1 MAREKISPEELS
13 IEPLSARFNLS
24 PFDSGDEDLNEFL
37 KDDALDE
44 QQILLNKTR
53 LCFCRDRVAGYIAL
67 VADSV
72 RVDRLDDG
80 ECLDDCRYPIYPCLL
95 IARLAVDR
103 RLHGRGLGTYLLLFA
118 IGAALDGPIGCRYL
132 VVDPKEDA
140 VKFYEDFGFKYLKKS
155 RRMLLNVREAARQLK
170 PLESLDPWMDE
181 PVDEDG
187 HRKRSCP
194 E

>member
-24 PFDSGDEDLNEFL
+24 PFDSGDDDLNEFL
-37 KDDALDE
+37 KEDALGE
-44 QQILLNKTR
+44 QQILLNKTHI
-53 LCFCRDRVAGYIAL
+53 CFCRDRAAGYIAL

-72 RVDRLDDG
+72 RVDRLDDD
-80 ECLDDCRYPIYPCLL
+80 ECPDIGKYPIYPCLL
-95 IARLAVDR
+95 IARLAVDK

-140 VKFYEDFGFKYLKKS
+140 VKFYEDFGFRSLKKS
-155 RRMLLNVREAARQLK
+155 RRMFLNIREAARQLE

-181 PVDEDG
+181 PCYENG
-187 HRKRSCP
+187 NL
-194 E
+194 